1 MSLPF
6 TQFLIKKKKKN
17 RVFFLDSVCLDM
29 LKIFKLFHL
38 GGDVS
43 RHEPIIKIS
52 LPKPA
57 CIREAFIRNTG
68 NLWTFTILGVPPPFS
83 KVSKVWLFLFFFVV
97 FLKKFFY
104 PKIFFRLKTFST
116 QKFFQPKN
124 SFNPKI
130 FSWPNHV
137 LTKKK
142 LTPKFFFTQKNFL
155 PKKIQPKEFVWPK
168 FFFFIH
174 TNFFWHKIYFL
185 IQTFPVDMLWAVT

>member
-142 LTPKFFFTQKNFL
+142 LTPKIFFTQKNFL
-155 PKKIQPKEFVWPK
+155 PKKINPKNLFDPK
-168 FFFFIH
+168 FFHPYTFFPAQ
-174 TNFFWHKIYFL
+174 NLFL
-185 IQTFPVDMLWAVT
+185 TQTYPVDMLWAIT